1 MGYQA
6 EKEKV
11 ESKLKRVKTVVLCV
25 TLAALLFL
33 CVFSAFVPPDT
44 WKYHVGKPRIAKIGE
59 GELRIH
65 FIDVGQ
71 GDCQLIE
78 FPDGK
83 VALID
88 GGDGRES
95 TETTVLR
102 YLNAL
107 KIDTIDY
114 LVVSHDDA
122 DHCGALDKV
131 LEQKKI
137 LNAYLP
143 ATKPENSNSEY
154 AQFFARLLEEACTLQ
169 YSKSYLDLG
178 NQESENG
185 YSFVFLYPNLVDA
198 DTAQED
204 DNENSAVLWLDY
216 QGVSALFTGDAP
228 FSTEGALMRDDR
240 LGLYEFLGVDLTS
253 TEILKVAHHGSAD
266 GTSAEFL
273 EYLRVK
279 TAIVSCAQ
287 IHPRALYRETYF
299 EIFERVSTSRGP
311 LPGSSFQFGWGQR
324 TARRGVGETLQTRE
338 RARRILSIERQLY
351 QFAAMGQTS
360 VQKNPTGRAVVF
372 AVFGGGRGKAFRRGN
387 SGTNRKG
394 IRARRI

>member
-122 DHCGALDKV
+122 DHCGALDKI

-240 LGLYEFLGVDLTS
+240 LGLYEFLGVELTS

-273 EYLRVK
+273 EYLRVE
-279 TAIVSCAQ
+279 TAIVSCAKNNLYG
-287 IHPRALYRETYF
+287 HPSDKVTTNLRNAGVDSYVTA
-299 EIFERVSTSRGP
+299 ERGT
-311 LPGSSFQFGWGQR
+311 
-324 TARRGVGETLQTRE
+324 
-338 RARRILSIERQLY
+338 
-351 QFAAMGQTS
+351 
-360 VQKNPTGRAVVF
+360 VV
-372 AVFGGGRGKAFRRGN
+372 V
-387 SGTNRKG
+387 T
-394 IRARRI
+394 IRADGSYSVDCEK